1 MVKPRRCRGSLLEIH
16 FWNFLHNNFLAN
28 TFPTAF
34 SFAQTL
40 VNVSGALASKFV
52 VGAAVGWM
60 TLPSVVGAVFDRY
73 HRIVPMITLCASVIN
88 SLIMLTVQY
97 RGEKHKKSNKNTQ

>member
-1 MVKPRRCRGSLLEIH
+1 M
-16 FWNFLHNNFLAN
+16 NNPISKFTILAN

-60 TLPSVVGAVFDRY
+60 TLPSLAGVLFAEH
-73 HRIVPMITLCASVIN
+73 HRIIPQITLSASIIN
-88 SLIMLTVQY
+88 SVIMLTVQY
-97 RGEKHKKSNKNTQ
+97 RGEKHKNGDKQT